1 MISENLR
8 KTKEAMQQLET
19 RMTAEKARI
28 AEFSQAKQDELGQRL
43 QQATL
48 DVQNAETELK
58 QAEALILNKKS
69 EASGLQ
75 KQGEEIDREIQTA
88 KNSVMGLRE
97 QIQRCVDQQNNSLA
111 PYGRN
116 LKNVVERI
124 GNMRWHGQKPLG
136 PLGVYVKVKDRV
148 WSDLLRV
155 ILGSHMS
162 SFAVTDGR
170 DLPVLK
176 RLLSESGKCVD
187 CVFFFFFLELMMSH
201 SPNTNVFVSEVD
213 LFDYR
218 QGEPSPE
225 YPTMLRV
232 IDVGSSTNLV

>member
-8 KTKEAMQQLET
+8 KTKVAMQELET
-19 RMTAEKARI
+19 RMATEKARI
-28 AEFSQAKQDELGQRL
+28 AEFSQAKQDELSQRL
-43 QQATL
+43 QQATS
-48 DVQNAETELK
+48 DVQTAETELK
-58 QAEALILNKKS
+58 QTEALVLEKRS

-75 KQGEEIDREIQTA
+75 KQGEEVDREIQTA

-97 QIQRCVDQQNNSLA
+97 QIQRCVEQQNNSLA

-124 GNMRWHGQKPLG
+124 EKMNWHGQKPLG

-148 WSDLLRV
+148 WADLLRIV
-155 ILGSHMS
+155 LGSHMS

-170 DLPVLK
+170 DLHVLK

-187 CVFFFFFLELMMSH
+187 CAFSFL
-201 SPNTNVFVSEVD
+201 PFWC
-213 LFDYR
+213 
-218 QGEPSPE
+218 
-225 YPTMLRV
+225 
-232 IDVGSSTNLV
+232 